1 MGDFEADTR
10 LTGSSGRYMAEI
22 SRDWEIWG
30 PCGGYIAAL
39 LLRAAGMHSSF
50 DRPATLSVHFLGSAA
65 FETATI
71 DVSSLKRGRRS
82 ESLRVSMSQDGRPI
96 AEALTWI
103 ADRGADGFS
112 YDWADPPPGSEDP
125 RSHPTVQELD
135 PDWHSWH
142 PFWDNFEYRPLN
154 WLPEAEW
161 LKNRPHEPT
170 YSGWFRFLPASVFD
184 DPFVEAG
191 RVAML
196 CDIKGWPA
204 AHRAI
209 TEKPDEW
216 IAPNMDVSITF
227 HRLPSAADY
236 LFLHAQ
242 APVATGGLVG
252 ATGQVWATGGR
263 LLASATQQML
273 QRRVGPRD

>member
-10 LTGSSGRYMAEI
+10 LTGSSGRYTAEI

-96 AEALTWI
+96 AEALAWI
-103 ADRGADGFS
+103 ADGGADGFS

-154 WLPEAEW
+154 WLSEEDW
-161 LKNRPHEPT
+161 LENRPHEPT
-170 YSGWFRFLPASVFD
+170 CSGWFRFLPA
-184 DPFVEAG
+184 
-191 RVAML
+191 
-196 CDIKGWPA
+196 
-204 AHRAI
+204 HRAI
-209 TEKPDEW
+209 TETPDEW

-227 HRLPSAADY
+227 HRLPFTADY
-236 LFLHAQ
+236 LFPHAQ